1 MLKLSL
7 HLGLCRSSS
16 TTSRPNCLV
25 RAISSGVCSRFG
37 SDSQHPVNAT
47 STANEEEEE
56 EEATAEEEEEEEEE
70 G

>member
-1 MLKLSL
+1 MNLLKLSL
-7 HLGLCRSSS
+7 HLGLCLSSS

-37 SDSQHPVNAT
+37 SDSQQPVSAT

-56 EEATAEEEEEEEEE
+56 EETPEEDEE